1 MKKVLLYS
9 AFALGALTMNTGCGE
24 DFLMIN
30 PVGSV
35 SESKLTTEEGIDFVL
50 TGAYASFNNMRQVE
64 GCGGASLTNWVFG
77 DIMGADANK
86 GSDPTDQSELTA
98 LETFSFNSTNGYV
111 LSRWRAVYEAVMRC
125 NNVMSMA
132 SKMGDSLPNAKDIIA
147 QAKFIKAVWMFEGI
161 KTFGAAIPY
170 VTLED
175 YQANTDPQ
183 VSNVDENGDYVYIWD
198 KVEKDLQDA
207 IADLPATR
215 TAGNYGRATSW
226 MAKAVLAKMYL
237 FWSSPYNGTNATDA
251 SKLSKASSLLDEI
264 IASGVDAKGQKYQLA
279 EDYYTLWT
287 AGESDWT
294 GESVFDIQTII
305 HGTQTDTSA
314 LIHAS
319 MNGLRGILGVG
330 GGWGF
335 YQPTNE
341 FVNSYMVDENGLP
354 LANYTDYEPMTVA
367 DEFVTDLTIATDPR
381 VDMVA
386 GRPGVPYFDYGTPAK
401 EKQTLWIRDI
411 GNGGPYVNK
420 KHMIAKADRAAH
432 GTSNAAAASDINYHV
447 IRFADILLMR
457 AECDIRDGGDTKL
470 AHQYINQIRA
480 RAAKA
485 GVLADATTKG
495 EHTLENLIDGT
506 ITDGMAATYRV
517 GKYPGDD
524 FASVD
529 EAWTALKRELRA
541 EFGMEGH
548 RWFDIAR
555 WGEVADVLNAYMAYE
570 VNYLT
575 KFKNVYNEKWVCMPI
590 PDSELKTA
598 EGRFVQTENWII
610 K

>member
-9 AFALGALTMNTGCGE
+9 AFALGTLTMNTGCGE

-35 SESKLTTEEGIDFVL
+35 SEAKLTTEEGIDYVL

-64 GCGGASLTNWVFG
+64 GCGGAALTNWVFG

-98 LETFSFNSTNGYV
+98 LEVYSFNSTNGYV

-125 NNVMSMA
+125 NNVLSMA
-132 SKMGDSLPNAKDIIA
+132 ANMGDALPNAADIIA
-147 QAKFIKAVWMFEGI
+147 QAKFIKAVWLFEGI

-170 VTLED
+170 VALED

-183 VSNVDENGDYVYIWD
+183 VSNVDENGQYVYIWD
-198 KVEKDLQDA
+198 KVEQDLKDA

-215 TAGNYGRATSW
+215 TSGNYGRATSW

-251 SKLSKASSLLDEI
+251 SKLAQASSLLDDI
-264 IASGVDAKGQKYQLA
+264 ITNGVDAKGQKYTLA
-279 EDYYTLWT
+279 PDYYTLWK

-294 GESVFDIQTII
+294 GESIFDIQTVI

-319 MNGLRGILGVG
+319 MNGLRGIMGVG

-335 YQPTNE
+335 YQPTHE
-341 FVNSYMVDENGLP
+341 FVNSYIVDANGLP
-354 LANYTDYEPMTVA
+354 LANYTALEPLADAATMTS
-367 DEFVTDLTIATDPR
+367 DLSIATDPR

-386 GRPGVPYFDYGTPAK
+386 GRPGVPYFDYGTPSITD
-401 EKQTLWIRDI
+401 ETLWIRDKT
-411 GNGGPYVNK
+411 NAGPYINK
-420 KHMIAKADRAAH
+420 KHIIGKADRAAH
-432 GTSNAAAASDINYHV
+432 GTSNAAAASDVNYHV

-470 AHQYINQIRA
+470 AHEYINKVRA
-480 RAAKA
+480 RAAKT
-485 GVLADATTKG
+485 GVSADATTVG
-495 EHTLENLIDGT
+495 SYTLENLADGT
-506 ITDGMAATYRV
+506 TTTGMAANYRV
-517 GKYPGDD
+517 GLYPGTD

-529 EAWTALKRELRA
+529 AAWTALKRELRA

-555 WGEVADVLNAYMAYE
+555 WGEVGTVLNAYRAYE
-570 VNYLT
+570 LNYIG
-575 KFKNVYNEKWVCMPI
+575 KFTNVYNDKWVCMPI

-598 EGRFVQTENWII
+598 EGRFVQNENW

>member
-9 AFALGALTMNTGCGE
+9 AFALGTLTMNTGCGE
-24 DFLMIN
+24 NFLMIN

-98 LETFSFNSTNGYV
+98 LEVYSFNSTNGYV

-125 NNVMSMA
+125 NNVLSMA
-132 SKMGDSLPNAKDIIA
+132 AKMGDSLPNAKDIIA
-147 QAKFIKAVWMFEGI
+147 QAKYIKAVWMFEGI

-198 KVEKDLQDA
+198 KVEKDLTDA

-215 TAGNYGRATSW
+215 TSGNYGRATSW

-264 IASGVDAKGQKYQLA
+264 IANGVDAKGQKYQLA

-341 FVNSYMVDENGLP
+341 FVNSYMVDEDGLP
-354 LANYTDYEPMTVA
+354 LANYTDYEPMTNA
-367 DEFVTDLTIATDPR
+367 DAFVTDLTIATDPR

-386 GRPGVPYFDYGTPAK
+386 GRPGVPYFDYGTPVKDQA
-401 EKQTLWIRDI
+401 TAWVRDL

-432 GTSNAAAASDINYHV
+432 GTSNAAAASDVNYHV

-485 GVLADATTKG
+485 GVLADATTVG
-495 EHTLENLIDGT
+495 EHKLVNLIDGT
-506 ITDGMAATYRV
+506 ETEGMAASYRV
-517 GKYPGDD
+517 GQYPGED
-524 FASVD
+524 FASTD

-570 VNYLT
+570 VNYIT
-575 KFKNVYNEKWVCMPI
+575 KFKNVYNESWVCMPI

-598 EGRFVQTENWII
+598 AGRFVQTENWIM